1 MITKGEKEVRD
12 KLGVGD
18 QQRQAT
24 YIEQI
29 RNKDSL
35 YSARNDIQYPALA
48 YNGKKSEKDS

>member
-1 MITKGEKEVRD
+1 MITKGEKEVGD
-12 KLGVGD
+12 KLGAGD

>member
-1 MITKGEKEVRD
+1 MITKGEKEASG

-24 YIEQI
+24 YTEQI
-29 RNKDSL
+29 SNKDSL
-35 YSARNDIQYPALA
+35 YSARNDIQYPVLA